1 MKEENVMKKTVLVTG
16 GNKGIGLETT
26 RLFVQNNYKVIIVA
40 RDYKNFEFNE
50 NDNVEK
56 INYDVSNINGIKD
69 LVRKIGHVDIFVN
82 NAGIMNSIAY
92 DNYSE
97 DNIDKIMKINLY
109 APIEFIIQVSKSM
122 IEAGTG
128 RIVNTASIA
137 GQIGH
142 PDIWYGASKAGII
155 NATKSFATLLGP
167 KGIVINAVAPGPV
180 ETDMM
185 AVIPERRKQSIKNS
199 VFTDRFAK
207 AEEVA
212 KTIYWL
218 ATECPEYINGT
229 CIDINNGAFPR

>member
-1 MKEENVMKKTVLVTG
+1 MRKTVLITG

-26 RLFVQNNYKVIIVA
+26 RLFVQNNYKVITIA
-40 RDYKNFEFNE
+40 RDYNNFEFNK

-56 INYDVSNINGIKD
+56 IEYDVSNVNGIKD
-69 LVRKIGHVDIFVN
+69 LVSKIGHVDIFVN
-82 NAGIMNSIAY
+82 NAGIMNSIPY

-97 DNIDKIMKINLY
+97 ENRDKIMKINLY

-155 NATKSFATLLGP
+155 NATKSFSTLLGP

-180 ETDMM
+180 ETNMM
-185 AVIPERRKQSIKNS
+185 AVIPEQRKQSIKNS